1 MNTIV
6 VNSLQ
11 QSKLPK
17 LYHLPLLSFTTYPQ
31 KLFSKEM
38 EKEISLT
45 WVTDSENHNTSAEEF
60 LEVLQEPVQV
70 YFYSNYI
77 TTPL

>member
-1 MNTIV
+1 
-6 VNSLQ
+6 
-11 QSKLPK
+11 
-17 LYHLPLLSFTTYPQ
+17 
-31 KLFSKEM
+31 M
-38 EKEISLT
+38 EKELSLT
-45 WVTDSENHNTSAEEF
+45 WVTESENHNTSAEEF